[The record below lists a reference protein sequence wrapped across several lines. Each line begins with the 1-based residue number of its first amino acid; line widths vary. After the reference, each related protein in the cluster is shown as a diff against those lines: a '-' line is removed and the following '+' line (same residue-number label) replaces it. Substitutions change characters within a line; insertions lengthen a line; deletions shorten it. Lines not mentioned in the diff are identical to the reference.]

1 MALKFI
7 NESLNKAVRDLIT
20 VANPEVLAI
29 RAEQNAPIPAQRPF
43 ATVRVAMLAP
53 EGWAEKK
60 LTNLPL
66 DIEELTSERIRVR
79 ATVNFYGST
88 DTASS
93 MDEAIRFRSFLQTTT
108 ALETLAAAG
117 MGFVRTS
124 EVRNLTT
131 LENDRFEERAQ
142 IDIDLYAVSEIVIGI
157 LEIQKI
163 QLDAVIEEGADS
175 TVISTLIDTN
185 LS

>member
-1 MALKFI
+1 
-7 NESLNKAVRDLIT
+7 
-20 VANPEVLAI
+20 
-29 RAEQNAPIPAQRPF
+29 
-43 ATVRVAMLAP
+43 MLAA
-53 EGWAEKK
+53 EGWAEKVYSAAVGTGGPF
-60 LTNLPL
+60 LNSTSIYYNSTTVYWNFGGTTADL
-66 DIEELTSERIRVR
+66 DELTSERIRVR

-93 MDEAIRFRSFLQTTT
+93 MDEAIRFRGFLQTTT

-142 IDIDLYAVSEIVIGI
+142 IDIDLYAVSEIVISI